1 MQDATRGVGGIS
13 MLSFTLAFDNRY
25 RNLWVR
31 DVRRDARLCAVGDFV
46 PVAARAAS
54 VFIPPYDEAV
64 LDSQRG
70 VIMMC
75 LDITC
80 CITRMCVCARM
91 RVIFYKIFTPRRPR
105 QTFHSPTPRA
115 SHPQSPI
122 PHNPSRVGSKI
133 SAQLATQLDS
143 RQTAQCVRLT

>member
-1 MQDATRGVGGIS
+1 MQDATRGVGGIRV
-13 MLSFTLAFDNRY
+13 LSFTLAHDDCY

-54 VFIPPYDEAV
+54 VFISSYDEDDGAR
-64 LDSQRG
+64 RG

-133 SAQLATQLDS
+133 SAQLATQPDS